1 MKILN
6 LPPSPPPAM
15 LGASGG
21 KPKSDNE
28 SFKKPNL

>member
-21 KPKSDNE
+21 KPESDYL
-28 SFKKPNL
+28 SFKKI